1 MTGEKVYTSASGT
14 IKRARRASL
23 AGIFASMT
31 LVLAT
36 ACGETGD
43 NATTNVQGGA
53 ARAPGAPPPKP

>member
-1 MTGEKVYTSASGT
+1 MATENKATQANKSLVRRT
-14 IKRARRASL
+14 RASL
-23 AGIFASMT
+23 IWTFSTLALFAQS
-31 LVLAT
+31 